1 MAFDFDTPI
10 SRQNTGCCKWD
21 DLQQVFGRTDV
32 LPLWVAD
39 MDFSAP
45 PGVTAALK
53 ARLEHPVYGYHT
65 REKPLF
71 ESVANW
77 EKKRHGWQV
86 ELEWLMNAPGVV
98 PSISAAIL
106 AFTEPGDEII
116 IQPPVYPPFSACVK
130 NNNRRLVEN
139 PLIED
144 SGRYTPDL
152 EDLKR
157 KITPRTKLL
166 ILCSPHNPV
175 GRVWTRDELLTLN
188 EICLNHGVTVISDEI
203 HCDLAFS
210 GHRHIPTAA
219 LGEAIAR
226 NTVAMI
232 SPSKTFNIAG
242 TYTSFVVI
250 PDAGKR
256 RKFAQTIEALK
267 IGAGNLFGIIA
278 AEAAYRT
285 GEAWL
290 DELLPY
296 LEANAGYLAEYVRQN
311 LPGVK
316 VVKPEGTYLAWLDFR
331 GVSGDPAY
339 LQGLLLNRAKVGLN
353 DGAAYGHGGAGF
365 ARLNFACSRSLLQEG
380 LVRIEQALKNR

>member
-1 MAFDFDTPI
+1 MSFDFDNPVN
-10 SRQNTGCCKWD
+10 RRNTGCCKWD
-21 DLQQVFGRTDV
+21 DLQQIFGRTDI

-39 MDFSAP
+39 MDFTAP
-45 PGVTAALK
+45 PGVTEALR

-65 REKPLF
+65 REKSLF
-71 ESVANW
+71 ESVAEW
-77 EKKRHGWQV
+77 EKKRHGWHI

-130 NNNRRLVEN
+130 SNNRKLVEN
-139 PLIED
+139 PLLEVN
-144 SGRYTPDL
+144 GRYTPDFDDL
-152 EDLKR
+152 EQ
-157 KITPRTKLL
+157 KITSKTKML

-175 GRVWTRDELLTLN
+175 GRVWTKDELFKLN
-188 EICLNHGVTVISDEI
+188 EICLRHGILVISDEI
-203 HCDLAFS
+203 HCDLVFP

-219 LGEAIAR
+219 LGDAIAR
-226 NTVAMI
+226 NTIAMI

-250 PDAGKR
+250 PDAEKR
-256 RKFAQTIEALK
+256 RKFTQIIDALK

-290 DELLPY
+290 EELLPY
-296 LEANAGYLAEYVRQN
+296 LEGNAEYLVEYVRTN
-311 LPGVK
+311 IPEVK
-316 VVKPEGTYLAWLDFR
+316 VVKPEGTYLGWLDFR
-331 GVSGDPAY
+331 AVSNDPAY
-339 LQGLLLNRAKVGLN
+339 LQELLLNRAKVGLN
-353 DGAAYGHGGAGF
+353 DGAAYGQGGACF
-365 ARLNFACSRSLLQEG
+365 ARINFACSRSLLQEG
-380 LVRIEQALKNR
+380 LVRIEQAIKNR